1 MKILEKVNMDILYGQ
16 KYWGYLGDKKLN
28 YKNVKSKR

>member
-16 KYWGYLGDKKLN
+16 KYWGYLGDKKCDC
-28 YKNVKSKR
+28 KNERPKK